1 MKRLIPALLLLLALC
16 ACAGPESAV
25 ESAPADYVHVEEIAR
40 AVLDSQ
46 PDPAGLETLEGEE
59 APQITARLWRGP
71 LAMEFSEILDTAR
84 FPVSQEGLEA
94 VTAWLEAQAAK
105 LNGE

>member
-46 PDPAGLETLEGEE
+46 LDPAGLEPLEG
-59 APQITARLWRGP
+59 
-71 LAMEFSEILDTAR
+71 
-84 FPVSQEGLEA
+84 
-94 VTAWLEAQAAK
+94 
-105 LNGE
+105 